1 MNLYFFAI
9 GLTVFAQ
16 LSYHFCQKSINPQ
29 ADMLVSMVATY
40 AVAFVATI
48 IALPL
53 FSRSAIS
60 IEAVRQLNWASYGLG
75 LAIFTFEISFLLAY
89 RAGWNISLAGL
100 YSNVI
105 TGIILVPIGI
115 LIFKE
120 HLSTQNLIGIGFA
133 LIGIVLMTRS

>member
-29 ADMLVSMVATY
+29 ANMLVSMVATY
-40 AVAFVATI
+40 AVALVATI
-48 IALPL
+48 IALPV
-53 FSRSAIS
+53 FGRSSIT

-120 HLSTQNLIGIGFA
+120 HLSVQNLFGIGFA
-133 LIGIVLMTRS
+133 LLGIVLMTRS

>member
-29 ADMLVSMVATY
+29 ANMLVSMVATY
-40 AVAFVATI
+40 AVALVATI
-48 IALPL
+48 IALPV
-53 FSRSAIS
+53 FGRSS
-60 IEAVRQLNWASYGLG
+60 MTIEAVRQLNWASYGLG

-120 HLSTQNLIGIGFA
+120 HLSVQNLFGIGFA
-133 LIGIVLMTRS
+133 LLGIVLMTRS

>member
-29 ADMLVSMVATY
+29 ANMLVSMVATY
-40 AVAFVATI
+40 AVALVATI
-48 IALPL
+48 IALPV
-53 FSRSAIS
+53 FGRSS
-60 IEAVRQLNWASYGLG
+60 MTIEAVRQLNWASYGLG
-75 LAIFTFEISFLLAY
+75 LAIFAFEISFLLAY

-120 HLSTQNLIGIGFA
+120 HLSVQNLFGIGFA
-133 LIGIVLMTRS
+133 LLGIVLMTRS